1 MTLKDLIS
9 ESNYKYEAAE
19 SKVFAN
25 ISVLLKN
32 NKKAIEDKF
41 HREFN
46 TNKDLEDFITFD
58 SENEQDVY
66 FLASLVK

>member
-25 ISVLLKN
+25 ISVLFKK

-46 TNKDLEDFITFD
+46 TSKDLEDFITFD

>member
-9 ESNYKYEAAE
+9 ESNYKYEDAE
-19 SKVFAN
+19 SKVFDN
-25 ISVLLKN
+25 ITVLLKN
-32 NKKAIEDKF
+32 NKKKIEDKF

-46 TNKDLEDFITFD
+46 TNKELEDYITFD

-66 FLASLVK
+66 FLASLIK

>member
-46 TNKDLEDFITFD
+46 TSKDLEDFITFD